1 MSALRTALA
10 AAAALLATEA
20 AASDLTVHEISLA
33 LAQATPD
40 APADFSDK
48 DLGGLDLSDLD
59 FRGANLAGANLTAA
73 DLTDANLSRS
83 NLARAQLDRAIVIR
97 TNFAGADLSRTSLVW
112 LVAFSGL
119 EVRPDEAPNFAGADL
134 SGARIFARLSGS
146 DLNRAHLANARI
158 GSDER
163 TPKTMNLFRTELSGC
178 NLSRADLAG
187 ADLTGALLSFADLSG
202 ATLSGANLY
211 RADLSQADLT
221 NADLTSATLSGADLE
236 GAILRNVGGLGQAI
250 GLENARNRDKAIE

>member
-1 MSALRTALA
+1 MSALRTALG
-10 AAAALLATEA
+10 AAAALVATEA

-119 EVRPDEAPNFAGADL
+119 EVRPDERRSDVRPGRRRR
-134 SGARIFARLSGS
+134 SRGS
-146 DLNRAHLANARI
+146 DTEERGWIGASDRA
-158 GSDER
+158 GER
-163 TPKTMNLFRTELSGC
+163 AEP
-178 NLSRADLAG
+178 
-187 ADLTGALLSFADLSG
+187 
-202 ATLSGANLY
+202 
-211 RADLSQADLT
+211 
-221 NADLTSATLSGADLE
+221 
-236 GAILRNVGGLGQAI
+236 
-250 GLENARNRDKAIE
+250 